1 MSYMEVQDKRVTDIY
16 LFSDKE
22 VLNNTIK
29 QNQWSCQNILL
40 KTKNLSILSEKF
52 KHLTYL
58 KRSLNVCA
66 QE

>member
-1 MSYMEVQDKRVTDIY
+1 MSYVEVQDKCVTDIY

-40 KTKNLSILSEKF
+40 KTKNLSILSEKI
-52 KHLTYL
+52 
-58 KRSLNVCA
+58 
-66 QE
+66 